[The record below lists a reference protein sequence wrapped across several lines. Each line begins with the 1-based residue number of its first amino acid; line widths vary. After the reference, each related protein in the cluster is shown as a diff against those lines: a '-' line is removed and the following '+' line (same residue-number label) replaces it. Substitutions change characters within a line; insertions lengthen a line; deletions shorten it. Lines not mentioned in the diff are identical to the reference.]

1 MRYIDLYTPHEWQKF
16 VRQCQKHYRENG
28 LPAKDIKA
36 LAKLSPEAAGKQA
49 RRRYERSARGLLRC
63 RLYRI
68 RRRYAEHLAR
78 LNLRKRLGD
87 ISGARRALRYMV
99 LYLRTLTTF
108 YDGVL
113 NFYAMLFSFY

>member
-28 LPAKDIKA
+28 LPTKDIKA
-36 LAKLSPEAAGKQA
+36 LAKLSPGAAGKQA
-49 RRRYERSARGLLRC
+49 RRRYEHSARGLLRC

-68 RRRYAEHLAR
+68 RRRYVEHLVRA
-78 LNLRKRLGD
+78 NLRKSLGD
-87 ISGARRALRYMV
+87 ISGARRALRYMI
-99 LYLRTLTTF
+99 LYLRTLATF
-108 YDGVL
+108 YEGVL